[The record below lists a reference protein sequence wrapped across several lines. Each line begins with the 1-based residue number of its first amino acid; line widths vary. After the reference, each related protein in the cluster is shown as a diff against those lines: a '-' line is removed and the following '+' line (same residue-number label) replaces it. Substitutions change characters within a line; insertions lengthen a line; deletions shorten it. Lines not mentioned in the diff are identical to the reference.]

1 MAAKA
6 KTSTKPSKH
15 PKARKRTKETL
26 IALGVITLLLLA
38 GRAYLPVWL
47 TGYVN
52 RTLDNVEGYQGSI
65 SDVDVA
71 LIRGAYQ
78 IYDLK
83 LNKTGGGIPVPFL
96 DIKTVDLSLQWGALL
111 NGRIVSEVYLTQ
123 PTITFAQGAAEAD
136 KQTGGDTNWYE
147 PIENLMPIDINVVDI
162 TNGTIAYRD
171 FSVTPEVDLS
181 IYQLDA
187 QVTNLRNVQD
197 ANVVLPSIVKA
208 SGVTVGEGSFTLDG
222 KLNILQPSPNSDVTV
237 EVENVNLPALNSYFN
252 SFAALD
258 FAGGT
263 LNLYSEIVT
272 KDGHLTGYIKPLITE
287 MDVVDL
293 RQDKNPINII
303 WESLAAIV
311 MEVFQNQPKDQ
322 FATKIPLDG
331 NLENV
336 QTEVLPTIGNIIY
349 NAFVQAF
356 SKGTDDEIRF
366 ENVEEGESN
375 ANTSSGGNASNNVQK
390 STDET
395 GDTFNWPDQ
404 GRVLKR

>member
-1 MAAKA
+1 
-6 KTSTKPSKH
+6 
-15 PKARKRTKETL
+15 
-26 IALGVITLLLLA
+26 
-38 GRAYLPVWL
+38 
-47 TGYVN
+47 
-52 RTLDNVEGYQGSI
+52 
-65 SDVDVA
+65 
-71 LIRGAYQ
+71 
-78 IYDLK
+78 
-83 LNKTGGGIPVPFL
+83 
-96 DIKTVDLSLQWGALL
+96 
-111 NGRIVSEVYLTQ
+111 
-123 PTITFAQGAAEAD
+123 
-136 KQTGGDTNWYE
+136 
-147 PIENLMPIDINVVDI
+147 MPIDINVVDI

-197 ANVVLPSIVKA
+197 ANVALPSIVKA

-293 RQDKNPINII
+293 RQDQNPINII